1 MHIDISQEPFCV
13 RENAKRDGYHLDW
26 TLGLNTYRKN
36 PSVWPHCLGN
46 HVFRHLVRLNATNS
60 LVWCFF
66 ARESGN
72 LLNYYTLKLWDFVV
86 EKCVSRKWSAVRAQI
101 LRATVP
107 WLYQLVST
115 CLSKSISFS
124 LSLSLSLSLSPL
136 PLFSIY
142 EFCLLAALA
151 LLLFTFPHIFVW
163 GSCFWFCI
171 PLLRL
176 RLRRLRLRR
185 LRRLRLHRLRLL
197 PTTLSHT
204 IFQRKLCHTPYFHTT
219 LSHTLFHTQLS
230 HTIFVTTFVTHHFVT
245 HLFFTQLC
253 HNFVQLVELNRRLH
267 CAI

>member
-1 MHIDISQEPFCV
+1 M
-13 RENAKRDGYHLDW
+13 
-26 TLGLNTYRKN
+26 
-36 PSVWPHCLGN
+36 
-46 HVFRHLVRLNATNS
+46 
-60 LVWCFF
+60 FF

-124 LSLSLSLSLSPL
+124 LSLSLPFPFSLFMSFVSWQH
-136 PLFSIY
+136 
-142 EFCLLAALA
+142 
-151 LLLFTFPHIFVW
+151 LLFCFSHFPTSLCGVLVFDSVSRSSASASAASAFAASAASAASASTASASSPQHCHIPSFNANFVTHHIF
-163 GSCFWFCI
+163 
-171 PLLRL
+171 
-176 RLRRLRLRR
+176 
-185 LRRLRLHRLRLL
+185 
-197 PTTLSHT
+197 T
-204 IFQRKLCHTPYFHTT
+204 QLCHT
-219 LSHTLFHTQLS
+219 LSFTHNC